1 MEAGMSGAVDVALT
15 AAAVVLVVVRQFRTR
30 RVDTDRRW
38 WVVPV
43 VLAVVAVR
51 EPGLVDAHHRAGS
64 VVLLVAELLIG
75 LAVGAGWAW
84 TSRTW
89 AEPDGGVWSRSTKA
103 GVAVWSV
110 GIALR
115 AGLFGV
121 GAALGIHQDSS
132 ALVLALAATLL
143 VRSGILVR
151 RAQALSPRGA
161 RATVAGEPVGRPARK
176 EPV

>member
-1 MEAGMSGAVDVALT
+1 MSGDVDVLLI

-38 WVVPV
+38 WIVPV
-43 VLAVVAVR
+43 VLAVLAVR
-51 EPGLVDAHHRAGS
+51 QPGLVDAHHRVGS

-84 TSRTW
+84 TSRIW

-103 GVAVWSV
+103 GVVVWGV
-110 GIALR
+110 GMALR

-121 GAALGIHQDSS
+121 GAALGVHQDSS

-143 VRSGILVR
+143 VRSGILVW
-151 RAQALSPRGA
+151 RAQASLPEGGRAAVVGGA
-161 RATVAGEPVGRPARK
+161 VGRPARK

>member
-1 MEAGMSGAVDVALT
+1 MSGVVDVLLI

-38 WVVPV
+38 WIVPG
-43 VLAVVAVR
+43 VLAVLAVR
-51 EPGLVDAHHRAGS
+51 EPGLLDAQHRVGS

-84 TSRTW
+84 TSRIW
-89 AEPDGGVWSRSTKA
+89 AEPDGGVWSRSTAA
-103 GVAVWSV
+103 GVVVWGA

-115 AGLFGV
+115 AGLFGI
-121 GAALGIHQDSS
+121 GAVLGIHQDSS

-143 VRSGILVR
+143 VRSGILVW
-151 RAQALSPRGA
+151 RAR
-161 RATVAGEPVGRPARK
+161 TVAPEGGRAAVAGGALGGSGWK